1 MIWSN
6 KQALSKQMKQI
17 ELYVQEGNDYQF
29 TPPDFGISIL
39 GSSHGF
45 DPTGST
51 TGILIWIY
59 EKGIMVDPPPFSMQ
73 YLKKVGIQSHL
84 IRAVIIT
91 HCHADHDAGSFHKI
105 IEEG

>member
-39 GSSHGF
+39 GSSHGN
-45 DPTGST
+45 
-51 TGILIWIY
+51 
-59 EKGIMVDPPPFSMQ
+59 
-73 YLKKVGIQSHL
+73 
-84 IRAVIIT
+84 
-91 HCHADHDAGSFHKI
+91 
-105 IEEG
+105 